1 MTECGRRPFLRS
13 CVGCSLGLFAG
24 CSQSGPTEKG
34 TTTGEQ
40 STTDSYPAKTTTLTT
55 DRTTTETTA
64 ETTTENQ
71 RTTETSTTQATSTT
85 TTDKSGAFTVFPD
98 EAGRIITRELSPT
111 ASCNHA
117 VALVT
122 SEAEAE
128 QFDWDDADEGVPKF
142 VANTNFEKACLVA
155 LKTKSSGQIEY
166 EVNEV
171 ERTSETTLRV
181 HATAKSVPGPST
193 SDTDTRLV
201 RVHLDDSPT
210 PSRVIVVRTTKYSD
224 ERLTVATDD
233 TTCTTV

>member
-1 MTECGRRPFLRS
+1 MTGHGRRLFLRS

-24 CSQSGPTEKG
+24 CSQSGPTEKQ

-40 STTDSYPAKTTTLTT
+40 TTTDSRPAKTTTLTT
-55 DRTTTETTA
+55 DRTTTETT
-64 ETTTENQ
+64 TTTENQ
-71 RTTETSTTQATSTT
+71 RTTETSTTQTTSTT
-85 TTDKSGAFTVFPD
+85 PAGESGAFTVFPD
-98 EAGRIITRELSPT
+98 EAGRIITRELSLT

-128 QFDWDDADEGVPKF
+128 QFDWDAAYEGISKF

-155 LKTKSSGQIEY
+155 LRTKSPGQIEY

-193 SDTDTRLV
+193 SDTETRLV
-201 RVHLDDSPT
+201 RVHLDDSPM
-210 PSRVIVVRTTKYSD
+210 PSQAVVVRTTNYSD
-224 ERLTVATDD
+224 ERFTVATDD
-233 TTCTTV
+233 TTCTTI